1 MGIKCKKFKVGD
13 LVTVD
18 NSGFPLVVSEVPNI
32 NVGIVMKKMRT
43 KGFYVVYHAG
53 KYHKNVYCEWMRR
66 LV

>member
-43 KGFYVVYHAG
+43 SM
-53 KYHKNVYCEWMRR
+53 WMTWRW
-66 LV
+66 